1 MKVHYK
7 RTLNLCTTTC
17 FTSAITKYFDG
28 GENMKL
34 RVPEEFNTDG
44 INVDIVSSAY
54 KYWIT
59 QPNRSD
65 NTV

>member
-54 KYWIT
+54 KY
-59 QPNRSD
+59 
-65 NTV
+65 